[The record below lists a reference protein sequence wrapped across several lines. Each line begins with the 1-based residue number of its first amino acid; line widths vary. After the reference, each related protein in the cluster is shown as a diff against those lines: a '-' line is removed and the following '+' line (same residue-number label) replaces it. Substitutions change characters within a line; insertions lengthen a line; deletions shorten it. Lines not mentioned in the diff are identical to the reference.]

1 MFIPGAQLKDKHQ
14 TCDLG
19 LKAEVSLCEKNVFIW
34 MGVSL
39 NKCCS
44 VN

>member
-19 LKAEVSLCEKNVFIW
+19 LKAEVSLYEKIP
-34 MGVSL
+34 MDGGQS
-39 NKCCS
+39 
-44 VN
+44 